1 MAHPQNSPRGL
12 FSKKTITI
20 SGSTFDASSISF
32 NSTAALVAVG
42 LRLSNKTN
50 TTMTANTTGF
60 IASGAMFVSGQATMG
75 KLSANSTALILP
87 NSVRV
92 GTKTT
97 YFSSNSTGVK
107 LGSLYISCNST
118 GNTTT

>member
-12 FSKKTITI
+12 FAKAQMDVGGQSLT
-20 SGSTFDASSISF
+20 F
-32 NSTAALVAVG
+32 NSTGVVFEGAA
-42 LRLSNKTN
+42 
-50 TTMTANTTGF
+50 
-60 IASGAMFVSGQATMG
+60 FVSAQTTYG

-92 GTKTT
+92 GSKAT
-97 YFSSNSTGVK
+97 YLSSNSTGVK

>member
-1 MAHPQNSPRGL
+1 MAHPQSSPRGY
-12 FSKKTITI
+12 FSKARIDVGSNVITY
-20 SGSTFDASSISF
+20 
-32 NSTAALVAVG
+32 NSTAVRFAGG
-42 LRLSNKTN
+42 LT
-50 TTMTANTTGF
+50 
-60 IASGAMFVSGQATMG
+60 VSGQATFG
-75 KLSANSTALILP
+75 LLTANSTAMILP

-97 YFSSNSTGVK
+97 YLSSNSTGVK